1 MNTQPILTKI
11 KEDAQMTIGT
21 LMQEAENRALTIFE
35 QSEQSVADMREKTQ
49 ESARNEGEQLDERM
63 RRLAALEDRKN
74 LLTAQRTLLDKA
86 FAQALFQLRT
96 LPAEQ
101 FGPWV
106 LSLIVL
112 NAEGKERVRAGELN
126 DGFFTA
132 DFVERVN
139 TELIS
144 AGKIG
149 KMIEETPRVP
159 GVTGVVLFG
168 QGSEIYCTAEAA
180 LEQSRISLETKV
192 AERLFPG

>member
-1 MNTQPILTKI
+1 
-11 KEDAQMTIGT
+11 
-21 LMQEAENRALTIFE
+21 
-35 QSEQSVADMREKTQ
+35 MREKTQ